1 MAVILDRFEGDVA
14 VLLEGTQTREVPKST
29 LSKEVQEGDIVF
41 LDIDGV
47 WKKNTEETKDRKA
60 KIAKKM
66 DALWE

>member
-1 MAVILDRFEGDVA
+1 MAVILDRFEGDIA

-29 LSKEVQEGDIVF
+29 LSEEIQEGDVVF
-41 LDIDGV
+41 LDIDDV

-66 DALWE
+66 DVLWK

>member
-1 MAVILDRFEGDVA
+1 MAVILDRFEGDIA

-29 LSKEVQEGDIVF
+29 LSKEIKEGDVVF
-41 LDIDGV
+41 LDINGV
-47 WKKNTEETKDRKA
+47 WKKNAEETKERKA